1 MNWQEFEER
10 DPELAAFEQER
21 LGRHG
26 LVIVAN
32 LQKNE

>member
-10 DPELAAFEQER
+10 DPELAAFGQER

-26 LVIVAN
+26 LAMVAT
-32 LQKNE
+32 LRKNG